1 MENAEKVGELKS
13 LSLEGIK
20 EVLPHRGRW
29 LLLKEVIFLEKDII
43 GVATDFSKELCEGHF
58 EKRLIVPGALLA
70 EAMKQAAAFMVMFY
84 SAEDVLPMIR
94 KETFSYK
101 MIVLP
106 EERIEIEVRLN
117 KEKNS
122 FYFFEGEARRKD
134 ETIMTGEFVGV
145 RIK

>member
-1 MENAEKVGELKS
+1 MENVNNDESLDLEK
-13 LSLEGIK
+13 IK
-20 EVLPHRGRW
+20 EVLPYRGRW
-29 LLLKEVIFLEKDII
+29 LLLKEVLSVDKNMIR
-43 GVATDFSKELCEGHF
+43 ARTWFSKNLCEGHF